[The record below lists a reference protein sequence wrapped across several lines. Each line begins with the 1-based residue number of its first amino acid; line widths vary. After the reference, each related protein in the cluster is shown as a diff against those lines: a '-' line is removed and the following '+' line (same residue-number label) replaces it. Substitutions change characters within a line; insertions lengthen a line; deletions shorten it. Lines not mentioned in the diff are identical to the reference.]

1 MPSWAMPSTT
11 IPSCALRP
19 TADTGGSVVLRT
31 TNMTT
36 IDRGQASSA
45 PGKEVTV
52 YAANWLAGVSE
63 VSMGLGP

>member
-1 MPSWAMPSTT
+1 M
-11 IPSCALRP
+11 
-19 TADTGGSVVLRT
+19 VLRT